1 MEKSTKSFIHAATV
15 TAVTASAV
23 IASSPVEASESS
35 NVADFVKR
43 ANQSAGLL
51 KDYYDLTKWDKIVIS
66 KGFLNAYNK
75 AENDIKR
82 AEKAV
87 REFKGS
93 NKNMLIA
100 QLEIAKSNQLKAAR
114 LIDAINMEKELNAYV
129 NRLQK
134 YIKAETINDDMV
146 EAYYDL
152 SDQMKKAERVFSKVY
167 GEKNREIIRGKFLI
181 EPKIMKESVIYEV
194 SSYTL
199 QNEIAQQLEEDK
211 IQEAKEN
218 YKKLE
223 RLERRAIAIKEA
235 GNKIHKGK
243 YPELKGMTNILNES
257 KNRLQNGFVIQID
270 AKSTEQANPTVY
282 GTKEITTVKKD
293 LVITSSEGTYLEL
306 KNLNV
311 EGDILI
317 KTANGSAGQVK
328 LTNVN
333 AKGIVKVEEVVEK
346 PVNGAKIL
354 ANPSF
359 IQLIIGGGSKIPILN
374 LHVGAQVSAENHA
387 VIGNLI
393 INTLKSNEVIS
404 LNGDLFLTKVT
415 VQGQGAEVRL
425 GSYVSIREM
434 ILKANTIINA
444 ANGAKLN
451 LLLTESEKAPS
462 NITLKGDLSLA
473 HVIIRN
479 SNAVINIA
487 EGTVVKKIEKD
498 PSVTGEI
505 KIDNKGSVEEA
516 VGIEI
521 PNNTAPPLSSGGSD
535 ATPTIGSLVV
545 SAEDDNTSDDKTVIA
560 VNGAA
565 ESGNEFVYKVFENMT
580 DANAGK
586 PVLNADVSSWSP
598 LPSNG
603 IITAPNGK
611 IVVVVERNATDKKA
625 KKVGQTTTV
634 TEDSTNN
641 AAFTIA
647 AYNGD
652 NNILEISGLI
662 NIEADSNFDLKK
674 LTYSNAEVPLAL
686 HTLAGNYKV
695 AASLSEVNSA
705 GKYFYNSGTLRV
717 ILTDD
722 DAEAVE
728 SLSGFGHIDS
738 LTAFEGWNSDFE
750 SNQAKEISNIDVTVT
765 PE

>member
-1 MEKSTKSFIHAATV
+1 MKKSTKSFIYAAAITAAT
-15 TAVTASAV
+15 TSTV
-23 IASSPVEASESS
+23 IAGSPVEASESS
-35 NVADFVKR
+35 NVADLVKQ

-51 KDYYDLTKWDKIVIS
+51 KDYYDLTKWDKIIIS

-82 AEKAV
+82 AEKV
-87 REFKGS
+87 VSGFKGS

-100 QLEIAKSNQLKAAR
+100 QLEIAKSSQLKAAR
-114 LIDAINMEKELNAYV
+114 LIDAINMEKELNIHV

-146 EAYYDL
+146 EVYYDL
-152 SDQMKKAERVFSKVY
+152 ADQMKKAERVFSKVY

-243 YPELKGMTNILNES
+243 YPELKGMTNILKEN
-257 KNRLQNGFVIQID
+257 KNQLQNGFVIQID

-282 GTKEITTVKKD
+282 GTKEITNVKKD
-293 LVITSSEGTYLEL
+293 LVITSNEGTYLEL

-311 EGDILI
+311 EGDIFI
-317 KTANGSAGQVK
+317 KTVNGSAGQVK

-333 AKGIVKVEEVVEK
+333 AKGIVKVEEAAEK
-346 PVNGAKIL
+346 ADTGSKTL

-359 IQLIIGGGSKIPILN
+359 IQLVIGGGSKIPILN
-374 LHVGAQVSAENHA
+374 LYVGAQVSAENHA
-387 VIGNLI
+387 VIENLI
-393 INTLKSNEVIS
+393 INTSKSNEVIS
-404 LNGDLFLTKVT
+404 LKGDLFLTKVT

-425 GSYVSIREM
+425 GSHVSVREM
-434 ILKANTIINA
+434 ILKASAIINA
-444 ANGAKLN
+444 ANGTKLN
-451 LLLTESEKAPS
+451 LLLIESEKALS

-473 HVIIRN
+473 HVVIGN
-479 SNAVINIA
+479 SNPVINIA
-487 EGTVVKKIEKD
+487 EDTVVKKIEKD

-505 KIDNKGSVEEA
+505 KIDNKGSIEEA

-521 PNNTAPPLSSGGSD
+521 PNNTAPPVSSGGSD

-565 ESGNEFVYKVFENMT
+565 QSGNEFVYKVFENMT

-611 IVVVVERNATDKKA
+611 IVVVVERNTTDKKA

-641 AAFTIA
+641 AAFTLA

-652 NNILEISGLI
+652 NNILEISGLT
-662 NIEADSNFDLKK
+662 NVEADSGFDLKK

-686 HTLAGNYKV
+686 HTLAGSYKL

-705 GKYFYNSGTLRV
+705 GEYFYSSGTLKV
-717 ILTDD
+717 ILTDG
-722 DAEAVE
+722 DAVAIE
-728 SLSGFGHIDS
+728 SLSGFGHIDA
-738 LTAFEGWNSDFE
+738 LTAATGWNNDAK

>member
-1 MEKSTKSFIHAATV
+1 MKKSTKSFIYTAAITAAT
-15 TAVTASAV
+15 TSAV

-35 NVADFVKR
+35 NAADLVKK

-66 KGFLNAYNK
+66 KEFLNAYNK
-75 AENDIKR
+75 AENNIKR

-87 REFKGS
+87 SEFKGF
-93 NKNMLIA
+93 NKNKLVA
-100 QLEIAKSNQLKAAR
+100 QLEIAKSSQLKAAR
-114 LIDAINMEKELNAYV
+114 LIDAINMEKELNIHV

-152 SDQMKKAERVFSKVY
+152 ADQMKKAERVFSKVY

-243 YPELKGMTNILNES
+243 YPELKGMTNILKES
-257 KNRLQNGFVIQID
+257 KNHLQSGFVIQID
-270 AKSTEQANPTVY
+270 AKSTEKANPTVY

-317 KTANGSAGQVK
+317 KTVNGSAGQVK

-333 AKGIVKVEEVVEK
+333 AKGIVKVEDAAEK
-346 PVNGAKIL
+346 PATGAKTL
-354 ANPSF
+354 ASPSF
-359 IQLIIGGGSKIPILN
+359 IQLVIGGGSKIPILN
-374 LHVGAQVSAENHA
+374 LYVGAQVSAENHA

-393 INTLKSNEVIS
+393 INTSKSNEVIS
-404 LNGDLFLTKVT
+404 LNGELFLAYVIVK
-415 VQGQGAEVRL
+415 GQGAEVKL
-425 GSYVSIREM
+425 GSDVSLEEM
-434 ILKANTIINA
+434 ILKTSAIINA
-444 ANGAKLN
+444 AKGAKLN
-451 LLLTESEKAPS
+451 SLLIESEKAPS
-462 NITLKGDLSLA
+462 DITLKGDLSLA
-473 HVIIRN
+473 YVIIRN
-479 SNAVINIA
+479 SNAAINIA
-487 EGTVVKKIEKD
+487 ESTVVKKIEKN
-498 PSVTGEI
+498 PSVTEEI

-521 PNNTAPPLSSGGSD
+521 PNNTAPPVSSGGSD

-565 ESGNEFVYKVFENMT
+565 QSGNEFVYKVFENMT

-652 NNILEISGLI
+652 NNILEISGLT
-662 NIEADSNFDLKK
+662 NVEADSYFDLKK

-686 HTLAGNYKV
+686 HTLAGNYKL
-695 AASLSEVNSA
+695 AASLSKVNSE
-705 GKYFYNSGTLRV
+705 GEYFYSSGTLKV
-717 ILTDD
+717 ILTDG
-722 DAEAVE
+722 DAVAIEA
-728 SLSGFGHIDS
+728 LSGFGHIDA
-738 LTAFEGWNSDFE
+738 LTAAKGWNNDGKF
-750 SNQAKEISNIDVTVT
+750 NQAKEISNIDVTVT

>member
-1 MEKSTKSFIHAATV
+1 MKKSTKSFIHAAAI
-15 TAVTASAV
+15 TAATASAV
-23 IASSPVEASESS
+23 IASSPVEASVSS
-35 NVADFVKR
+35 NAVDLVKK
-43 ANQSAGLL
+43 ANQSASLL

-87 REFKGS
+87 SEFKGS
-93 NKNMLIA
+93 NKNMLVA

-114 LIDAINMEKELNAYV
+114 LIDAINMEKELNIHV

-152 SDQMKKAERVFSKVY
+152 ADQIKKAERVFSKVY
-167 GEKNREIIRGKFLI
+167 GEKNREIIREKFLI
-181 EPKIMKESVIYEV
+181 ESKITKESVIYEV

-223 RLERRAIAIKEA
+223 RLERRAVAIKEA

-243 YPELKGMTNILNES
+243 YPELKGMTNILKES
-257 KNRLQNGFVIQID
+257 KNQLQNGFVIQID

-282 GTKEITTVKKD
+282 GTKEIITVKRD
-293 LVITSSEGTYLEL
+293 LVITSSEDTYLEL
-306 KNLNV
+306 KNLNI

-317 KTANGSAGQVK
+317 KTVNGSAGQVK

-333 AKGIVKVEEVVEK
+333 VTGTVKVEETAERSVTE
-346 PVNGAKIL
+346 AKTL

-359 IQLIIGGGSKIPILN
+359 IQLVIGGGSKISILN
-374 LHVGAQVSAENHA
+374 LYVGAQVSAENHV
-387 VIGNLI
+387 VIENLI
-393 INTLKSNEVIS
+393 INTSKSNEVIS
-404 LNGDLFLTKVT
+404 LNGELFLTNVM
-415 VQGQGAEVRL
+415 VQGQGAELKL
-425 GSYVSIREM
+425 GSDVSVREM
-434 ILKANTIINA
+434 ILKASAIINA

-451 LLLTESEKAPS
+451 LLLIESEKAPS

-479 SNAVINIA
+479 SNAAINIA
-487 EGTVVKKIEKD
+487 EGTIVKKIEKA
-498 PSVTGEI
+498 PSVTEEI

-521 PNNTAPPLSSGGSD
+521 PNNTAPPVSSGGSD
-535 ATPTIGSLVV
+535 ATPTIGSLIV
-545 SAEDDNTSDDKTVIA
+545 SAEDDNTSDDKTVIT
-560 VNGAA
+560 VNRAA
-565 ESGNEFVYKVFENMT
+565 QSGNEFVYKVFENT
-580 DANAGK
+580 TEANAGK

-611 IVVVVERNATDKKA
+611 IVVVVERNTTDKKA
-625 KKVGQTTTV
+625 KKVGEATAV

-641 AAFTIA
+641 AAFTTA

-652 NNILEISGLI
+652 NNILEISGLT
-662 NIEADSNFDLKK
+662 NVEADSDFDLKK

-686 HTLAGNYKV
+686 HTLAGSYKLAV
-695 AASLSEVNSA
+695 SLSKVNTA
-705 GKYFYNSGTLRV
+705 GEYFYSSGTLKV

-722 DAEAVE
+722 DAEAIE
-728 SLSGFGHIDS
+728 SLSGFGHIDT
-738 LTAFEGWNSDFE
+738 LTAAKGWNNDVKF
-750 SNQAKEISNIDVTVT
+750 NQAKEISTIDVTVT

>member
-1 MEKSTKSFIHAATV
+1 MKKSTQSFIHAAAI
-15 TAVTASAV
+15 TAATTSAV
-23 IASSPVEASESS
+23 IAGSPVEASASS
-35 NVADFVKR
+35 NTADLVKQ

-87 REFKGS
+87 SEFKGS
-93 NKNMLIA
+93 NKNKLAA

-114 LIDAINMEKELNAYV
+114 LIDAINMEKELNIHV

-152 SDQMKKAERVFSKVY
+152 ADQMKKAERVFSKVY

-243 YPELKGMTNILNES
+243 YPELKGMTNILKGS
-257 KNRLQNGFVIQID
+257 KNQLQNGFVIQID

-317 KTANGSAGQVK
+317 KTVNGSAGQVK

-333 AKGIVKVEEVVEK
+333 AKGIVKVEEAAEK
-346 PVNGAKIL
+346 PDTGAKIL

-359 IQLIIGGGSKIPILN
+359 IQLVIGGGSKIPILN
-374 LHVGAQVSAENHA
+374 LYVGAQVSAENHA

-393 INTLKSNEVIS
+393 INTSKSNEVVS
-404 LNGDLFLTKVT
+404 LNGELFLANVIVK
-415 VQGQGAEVRL
+415 GQGAEVKL
-425 GSYVSIREM
+425 GSDVSLREM
-434 ILKANTIINA
+434 ILKTSAIINA
-444 ANGAKLN
+444 ANGTKLN
-451 LLLTESEKAPS
+451 SLLIESEQALA

-473 HVIIRN
+473 HVIIGN
-479 SNAVINIA
+479 SNPVINIA
-487 EGTVVKKIEKD
+487 EDTVVKKIEKD
-498 PSVTGEI
+498 PSVTEEI

-521 PNNTAPPLSSGGSD
+521 SNNTVPPVSDGGSH
-535 ATPTIGSLVV
+535 TESTIGNLVL
-545 SAEDDNTSDDKTVIA
+545 SAKDDDASDDKTVIT

-565 ESGNEFVYKVFENMT
+565 QSGNEFVYKVFENMT

-586 PVLNADVSSWSP
+586 PVLNADVSSWSL
-598 LPSNG
+598 LPGNG
-603 IITAPNGK
+603 IITALNGK
-611 IVVVVERNATDKKA
+611 VVVVIERNATDKRA
-625 KKVGQTTTV
+625 KKVGETTAV

-641 AAFTIA
+641 AAFTLA

-652 NNILEISGLI
+652 NNILEISGLT
-662 NIEADSNFDLKK
+662 NVEADSDFDLKK

-686 HTLAGNYKV
+686 HTLAGSYKL

-705 GKYFYNSGTLRV
+705 GEYFYSSGTLKV
-717 ILTDD
+717 ILTDG
-722 DAEAVE
+722 DAVAIET
-728 SLSGFGHIDS
+728 LSGFGHIDA
-738 LTAFEGWNSDFE
+738 LTAAKGWNNDGKF
-750 SNQAKEISNIDVTVT
+750 NQVKEISNIDITVT